1 MITLI
6 EEHLQQMSDT
16 EIQSMLRAEYL
27 RKLTRY
33 KKVDEKYRKKY
44 GMTFEQFDSRNIVAD
59 RDYSWEVESD
69 SQQWEAA
76 IDGIETMLSKLKEIG
91 IEAF

>member
-1 MITLI
+1 MSTVI
-6 EEHLQQMSDT
+6 EKHLQKMDNNELAT
-16 EIQSMLRAEYL
+16 MLKSKYL

-33 KKVDEKYRKKY
+33 KKADEKYRKKY

-69 SQQWEAA
+69 SQEWEAA
-76 IDGIETMLSKLKEIG
+76 IDGIETMLSKLKEFG

>member
-1 MITLI
+1 MSTVI
-6 EEHLQQMSDT
+6 EKHLQKMD
-16 EIQSMLRAEYL
+16 ENELAAMLRSEYL

-33 KKVDEKYRKKY
+33 KKVDETYRKKY
-44 GMTFEQFDSRNIVAD
+44 GMTFKQFDSRNIVAD

-69 SQQWEAA
+69 SQEWEAA

>member
-1 MITLI
+1 MSTVI
-6 EEHLQQMSDT
+6 EKHLQKMDDK
-16 EIQSMLRAEYL
+16 ELAAMLRSEYL

-69 SQQWEAA
+69 SQEWETA
-76 IDGIETMLSKLKEIG
+76 IDGIETMLLKLKEIG

>member
-1 MITLI
+1 MTTVI
-6 EEHLQQMSDT
+6 EKHLQAMDDT
-16 EIQSMLRAEYL
+16 ELAAMLRAEYL
-27 RKLTRY
+27 RKLVRY
-33 KKVDEKYRKKY
+33 KKIDEAFQKKY
-44 GMTFEQFDSRNIVAD
+44 GMTFEEFESRNIVAD

>member
-1 MITLI
+1 MSTVI
-6 EEHLQQMSDT
+6 EKHLQGMDDT
-16 EIQSMLRAEYL
+16 ELAAMLRAEYL

-33 KKVDEKYRKKY
+33 KKVDETYRKKY
-44 GMTFEQFDSRNIVAD
+44 GMKFEQFESRNIVAD

-69 SQQWEAA
+69 SQQWETVV
-76 IDGIETMLSKLKEIG
+76 DGIETMLSKLKEIG

>member
-1 MITLI
+1 MSTII
-6 EEHLQQMSDT
+6 DKHLQKMDDN
-16 EIQSMLRAEYL
+16 ELAAMLRAEYL

-33 KKVDEKYRKKY
+33 KKVDETYRKKY
-44 GMTFEQFDSRNIVAD
+44 GMTFEQFESRNIVAD

-69 SQQWEAA
+69 SQEWEAA
-76 IDGIETMLSKLKEIG
+76 IDGIETMLLKLKEIG

>member
-1 MITLI
+1 MSSVI
-6 EEHLQQMSDT
+6 EKYLRGMDDT
-16 EIQSMLRAEYL
+16 ELAAMLRSEYL

-33 KKVDEKYRKKY
+33 KKVDEKYQKKY

-59 RDYSWEVESD
+59 RNYSWEVESD
-69 SQQWEAA
+69 SQGWEAA
-76 IDGIETMLSKLKEIG
+76 IDGIETMLSKLKEID

>member
-1 MITLI
+1 MSTVI
-6 EEHLQQMSDT
+6 EKHLQKMDNN
-16 EIQSMLRAEYL
+16 ELAAMLRSEYL

-33 KKVDEKYRKKY
+33 KKVDETYRKKY
-44 GMTFEQFDSRNIVAD
+44 GMTFEQFDSRNVVAD

-69 SQQWEAA
+69 SQEWEAA
-76 IDGIETMLSKLKEIG
+76 IDGIETMLSKLKEFG